1 MKIFICIVWL
11 VLSIVLLVHF
21 FKKMVKSY
29 LNMKVLKEI
38 KKRGPRVDEVRRGF
52 VVKVDENGERRVEE
66 VERYILP
73 F

>member
-1 MKIFICIVWL
+1 MAGFEHCAFG
-11 VLSIVLLVHF
+11 SF